1 MNFRWLWCVSVGS
14 SIVTN
19 VPLYKIQRFLCFY
32 ILSHNEL
39 GNADDVCYLDDGDVS
54 VSLLVSQSCPTLCD
68 LIDCSSPGSSVR
80 GIVQARILEWV
91 VISSYRGSSQ
101 SWGWILISCV
111 SCIAARFYTSSL
123 WKSPIMVLGKAYQVP
138 HFKYIQL
145 KVTI

>member
-14 SIVTN
+14 STVTN

-32 ILSHNEL
+32 FLSHNEL

-91 VISSYRGSSQ
+91 VISSYPGIFPILGLNSHLLCLLRLLHCSQILYQQPLKIPDYGFGQSLPSST
-101 SWGWILISCV
+101 L
-111 SCIAARFYTSSL
+111 
-123 WKSPIMVLGKAYQVP
+123 
-138 HFKYIQL
+138 
-145 KVTI
+145 